1 MEAYQWTLIAALVL
15 GMAELL
21 TGSFLLLG
29 LAVGALAAG
38 LVQWLTGGL
47 SLNRDLLVFALVS
60 VLSFLAFRK
69 IFRKDDDHQGADT
82 DVNRY

>member
-15 GMAELL
+15 GVAELL

-69 IFRKDDDHQGADT
+69 IFRKADDHQSADT

>member
-69 IFRKDDDHQGADT
+69 IFRKADDHQGADT

>member
-60 VLSFLAFRK
+60 VMSFLAFRK
-69 IFRKDDDHQGADT
+69 MFRKADDHQSADT

>member
-1 MEAYQWTLIAALVL
+1 MDAYQWTLIAALVL

-21 TGSFLLLG
+21 TGSFVLLG

-38 LVQWLTGGL
+38 LVQWLAGGV
-47 SLNRDLLVFALVS
+47 SLNRDLLIFALVS

-69 IFRKDDDHQGADT
+69 IFRKADDHQGADT

>member
-60 VLSFLAFRK
+60 VLSCLAFRK
-69 IFRKDDDHQGADT
+69 MFRKADDHQSADT

>member
-60 VLSFLAFRK
+60 VLSFVAFRK
-69 IFRKDDDHQGADT
+69 IFRKADDHQSADT

>member
-21 TGSFLLLG
+21 TGSFVLLG

-69 IFRKDDDHQGADT
+69 MFRKADDHQSADT

>member
-60 VLSFLAFRK
+60 VLSFLSFRK
-69 IFRKDDDHQGADT
+69 MFRKADDHQSADT

>member
-69 IFRKDDDHQGADT
+69 MFRKADDHQSADT

>member
-69 IFRKDDDHQGADT
+69 MFRKADDHQSADT
-82 DVNRY
+82 DVNRD

>member
-15 GMAELL
+15 GVAELL

-69 IFRKDDDHQGADT
+69 MFRKADDHQSADT

>member
-1 MEAYQWTLIAALVL
+1 MDAYQWTLIAALVL

-21 TGSFLLLG
+21 TGSFVLLG

-38 LVQWLTGGL
+38 LVQWAAGGV
-47 SLNRDLLVFALVS
+47 SLNRDLLIFALVS

-69 IFRKDDDHQGADT
+69 IFRKADDHQSADT

>member
-15 GMAELL
+15 GVAELL

-60 VLSFLAFRK
+60 MLSFLAFRK
-69 IFRKDDDHQGADT
+69 IFRKADDHQSADT